1 MINFVY
7 RNSDPDR
14 FGGDTNMFT
23 LPALP
28 YALDALEP
36 AMSRETLEFH
46 CGKHHQTYV
55 NNLNGLIAGTDF
67 EGKSLEE
74 IIRTSTGGVF
84 NNAAQVF
91 NHTFFWQGLKPQ
103 GGGMPEGALL
113 EAINAIWGSYDA
125 FRKAFTAS
133 AAGNFGSGWTWL
145 VKNAD
150 GTLAIV
156 NTSNAGTPLT
166 GDQKPLLA
174 LDVWEHAYYV
184 DYRNARP
191 KFIDAFFDSLVNW
204 EFAQQNFAA

>member
-1 MINFVY
+1 MINFIY

-36 AMSRETLEFH
+36 AMSRETLEVH
-46 CGKHHQTYV
+46 WGKHHQTYV

>member
-1 MINFVY
+1 MCI
-7 RNSDPDR
+7 RAR
-14 FGGDTNMFT
+14 
-23 LPALP
+23 
-28 YALDALEP
+28 
-36 AMSRETLEFH
+36 
-46 CGKHHQTYV
+46 TYV

-103 GGGMPEGALL
+103 GGGMPEGALF